1 MLQNGR
7 TPEISA
13 QTRDLILQNRS
24 ARLSLIAQTEK
35 LIFNGRACDMSEQA
49 LHSSGVVAFPNKED
63 ELDKAGQAACDLV
76 HQAASTAEQKTQHV
90 LAVAHKISLQLRAA
104 EDRVASLEAEV
115 KHYRVR
121 ADRAEKWL
129 HRIALEIQNTFL
141 STSKNG
147 DSQTPD
153 ELESLKRYIPKR

>member
-7 TPEISA
+7 APEISA

-49 LHSSGVVAFPNKED
+49 LHSPSVVAFPNKED

>member
-1 MLQNGR
+1 
-7 TPEISA
+7 
-13 QTRDLILQNRS
+13 
-24 ARLSLIAQTEK
+24 
-35 LIFNGRACDMSEQA
+35 MSEQA
-49 LHSSGVVAFPNKED
+49 LHSPSVVAFPNKED
-63 ELDKAGQAACDLV
+63 ELDKAGQVACDLV
-76 HQAASTAEQKTQHV
+76 HQAATAAEQKMQYV
-90 LAVAHKISLQLRAA
+90 LAVAHKTSLQLRAT
-104 EDRVASLEAEV
+104 EDRVASLEAEA

>member
-1 MLQNGR
+1 M
-7 TPEISA
+7 
-13 QTRDLILQNRS
+13 RDLILQKCS

-49 LHSSGVVAFPNKED
+49 LHSPSVVAFPNKED
-63 ELDKAGQAACDLV
+63 ELDKVGQAACDLV
-76 HQAASTAEQKTQHV
+76 HQAASAAEQKAQHV

-129 HRIALEIQNTFL
+129 HRIALEIQQTFL

-147 DSQTPD
+147 NSQTLD
-153 ELESLKRYIPKR
+153 ELESLKRYVPKRQKIS

>member
-1 MLQNGR
+1 
-7 TPEISA
+7 
-13 QTRDLILQNRS
+13 
-24 ARLSLIAQTEK
+24 
-35 LIFNGRACDMSEQA
+35 MSEQA
-49 LHSSGVVAFPNKED
+49 LHASTVVGFPNKED
-63 ELDKAGQAACDLV
+63 ELDKAGQATCDLV

-90 LAVAHKISLQLRAA
+90 LAVANKISLQLRAA

-129 HRIALEIQNTFL
+129 HRIALEIQKTFL

-153 ELESLKRYIPKR
+153 ELESLKRYVPKRQKIS

>member
-1 MLQNGR
+1 
-7 TPEISA
+7 
-13 QTRDLILQNRS
+13 
-24 ARLSLIAQTEK
+24 
-35 LIFNGRACDMSEQA
+35 MSEQV
-49 LHSSGVVAFPNKED
+49 LHSSSVVAFPNKED
-63 ELDKAGQAACDLV
+63 ELDRAGQAACDLV
-76 HQAASTAEQKTQHV
+76 HQAATAAEQKTQHV
-90 LAVAHKISLQLRAA
+90 LTVAHKISLQLRAA

-147 DSQTPD
+147 DSQIPD

>member
-1 MLQNGR
+1 
-7 TPEISA
+7 
-13 QTRDLILQNRS
+13 
-24 ARLSLIAQTEK
+24 
-35 LIFNGRACDMSEQA
+35 MSEQA
-49 LHSSGVVAFPNKED
+49 LHSPSVVAFPNKED
-63 ELDKAGQAACDLV
+63 ELDKAGQAVCDLV
-76 HQAASTAEQKTQHV
+76 HQAATAAEQKMQHV
-90 LAVAHKISLQLRAA
+90 LAVAHKTSLQLRAA

-121 ADRAEKWL
+121 VDRAEKWL